1 MTCARVAKVRA
12 IAVAKEQRASVQKAC
27 AQASLKSP
35 ATMAAMAK
43 PIPVP
48 GRSSGSL
55 TRNQS
60 DTSLPSPIGDE
71 AAVSAQAPRSLHKT
85 QCPSTR
91 LHSCD
96 LWPDAAWPANLDDNC
111 SGNQVV
117 DGLAISSKESPER
130 IDDSGHVCEQP
141 QKCSEIRTQKRS
153 AETDR
158 AQRPLVT
165 NRNSNGHLTH
175 RLPVISRMQDGV
187 VRRKQRQRR
196 HHDDRTD
203 DQALG
208 IRSVTCRDLDDD
220 A

>member
-71 AAVSAQAPRSLHKT
+71 AAVSAQAPKPPQNSVSFNATSQLRFVAG
-85 QCPSTR
+85 R
-91 LHSCD
+91 
-96 LWPDAAWPANLDDNC
+96 
-111 SGNQVV
+111 
-117 DGLAISSKESPER
+117 GLAGEP
-130 IDDSGHVCEQP
+130 
-141 QKCSEIRTQKRS
+141 
-153 AETDR
+153 
-158 AQRPLVT
+158 
-165 NRNSNGHLTH
+165 
-175 RLPVISRMQDGV
+175 
-187 VRRKQRQRR
+187 
-196 HHDDRTD
+196 
-203 DQALG
+203 
-208 IRSVTCRDLDDD
+208 
-220 A
+220 